1 MLFGVFAAL
10 IAAALWLFYGDD
22 TGAGKR
28 GGGRG
33 AVTVATEVITENEFS
48 DIVEALGTARASESV
63 VLTSRVSDTVA
74 RVNFDDGQI
83 VAKGDLL
90 VELHSVEE
98 QALLKEANATLL
110 EAESQYARI
119 EDLVTRGNASTSS
132 LDAQKRQVDE
142 ARFRVEAAKARIA
155 DRLIR
160 APFDGV
166 LGLRQ
171 VSEGSFLSSNTA
183 ITTIDDIDTI
193 NLDFS
198 VPERFIATLAPGQEV
213 EAKVRAYPGRVFK
226 GTVKTIDSRVDS
238 VTRTVVV
245 RAEISNKDRAL
256 RPGLLMLVELTSRRW
271 QALSVPEQAVVPTGG
286 YNYVFVVNDGE
297 AERRA
302 VTLGIRRPGY
312 VEVVSGVEA
321 GERVVTQGTMRLGRS
336 GIKVQEVGNKAE
348 RPAQKEQ
355 GQ

>member
-1 MLFGVFAAL
+1 MLVMPVQANGVA
-10 IAAALWLFYGDD
+10 
-22 TGAGKR
+22 
-28 GGGRG
+28 GRG
-33 AVTVATEVITENEFS
+33 AVSVATEPITEIEFA

-83 VAKGDLL
+83 VSKGDLL

-119 EDLVTRGNASTSS
+119 DDLVTRGNASTSS

-193 NLDFS
+193 YLDFS
-198 VPERFIATLAPGQEV
+198 VPERFIATLAPRQEV
-213 EAKVRAYPGRVFK
+213 EAKVRAYPDRVFK
-226 GTVKTIDSRVDS
+226 GKVKTIDSRVDS

-245 RAEISNKDRAL
+245 RAEISNRDRLL

-286 YNYVFVVNDGE
+286 NNYVFCGQ
-297 AERRA
+297 RR
-302 VTLGIRRPGY
+302 
-312 VEVVSGVEA
+312 
-321 GERVVTQGTMRLGRS
+321 
-336 GIKVQEVGNKAE
+336 
-348 RPAQKEQ
+348 
-355 GQ
+355 